1 MCEPASLMMLG
12 VALAGAGMQA
22 KGQHDAGKKAKRTM
36 ARAMEAQE
44 GLRKKAL
51 GQSEEVVNQQG
62 AQALEKEAEAPQ
74 QVVGSE
80 GAAGD
85 VIAKAFTES
94 TGTSAGNSGR
104 ITGAA
109 SGVKRTAKNEA
120 TRAGFS
126 RALQANLA
134 RLGNLSSNNLL
145 LGEDSRRISAAL
157 PYDLQRA
164 GEAGS
169 NWRLAGLL
177 AQTAG
182 QGAISNQAW
191 SAGAGGSS
199 AGLNGVDYGPDYRR
213 PSGQPEVA

>member
-1 MCEPASLMMLG
+1 MCDLSTAVILG
-12 VALAGAGMQA
+12 VTLAGAGMQA
-22 KGQHDAGKKAKRTM
+22 KGQHDAAKNAKRTM
-36 ARAMEAQE
+36 ARALDAQE
-44 GLRKKAL
+44 SLRKKAL

-62 AQALEKEAEAPQ
+62 AEALTKEAQAPQ
-74 QVVGSE
+74 QIVNNEAS
-80 GAAGD
+80 AGD
-85 VIAKAFTES
+85 SIAKAFTES
-94 TGTSAGNSGR
+94 TGTSASNSGR
-104 ITGAA
+104 IMGAT
-109 SGVKRTAKNEA
+109 SGAKRTAANEA

-134 RLGNLSSNNLL
+134 RLGNLSNNNLL

-191 SAGAGGSS
+191 GSRGS
-199 AGLNGVDYGPDYRR
+199 GSGAGLNGVDYGPDYRR
-213 PSGQPEVA
+213 TSGPTPS

>member
-1 MCEPASLMMLG
+1 MCDALSL
-12 VALAGAGMQA
+12 VAMAVMAGGAVAQDQGN
-22 KGQHDAGKKAKRTM
+22 KKAARAQKRTL
-36 ARAMEAQE
+36 AQALEAEQ
-44 GLRKKAL
+44 GLRQKAL
-51 GQSEEVVNQQG
+51 GQSEDVVKQQG
-62 AQALEKEAEAPQ
+62 AEALTKEAQAPQ
-74 QVVGSE
+74 QIVNTE
-80 GAAGD
+80 AATGD
-85 VIAKAFTES
+85 TIAKAFTDS
-94 TGTSAGNSGR
+94 TGTSASNSGR
-104 ITGAA
+104 ITGAT
-109 SGVKRTAKNEA
+109 SGAKRTAANEA

-191 SAGAGGSS
+191 QSNGQGSS
-199 AGLNGVDYGPDYRR
+199 AGLNQQGVTGGRNPQR
-213 PSGQPEVA
+213 